1 MPKTKAT
8 PKRRPAD
15 APLDPEKIAAIM
27 AEEPAPNAEL
37 VTVFP
42 LSAEEALRRAM
53 NPPKREGSAG
63 EPKGGDVVPGDMRP
77 A

>member
-1 MPKTKAT
+1 MLPKTKAT

-37 VTVFP
+37 VSVFP
-42 LSAEEALRRAM
+42 LSAAEALRRAM
-53 NPPKREGSAG
+53 ALPP
-63 EPKGGDVVPGDMRP
+63 PGDDGAAGRQTKG
-77 A
+77 